1 MDIATTAL
9 PGQAKTDRS
18 GTHCGKRRK
27 LISQTMRTSFKDQEH
42 EQEMAEKFTE
52 ISACCKELHE
62 EHSTNKEER
71 FYTLLKLTN
80 LINEYDNI
88 VNDWLTAP

>member
-1 MDIATTAL
+1 MMNIDGPANL
-9 PGQAKTDRS
+9 DYWQ
-18 GTHCGKRRK
+18 
-27 LISQTMRTSFKDQEH
+27 LKDQEY

-52 ISACCKELHE
+52 IADCCKELHE
-62 EHSTNKEER
+62 EYSTNKEER

-88 VNDWLTAP
+88 ENERYAEI

>member
-1 MDIATTAL
+1 MMNI
-9 PGQAKTDRS
+9 KE
-18 GTHCGKRRK
+18 
-27 LISQTMRTSFKDQEH
+27 QTNLTEWQLKDQEH
-42 EQEMAEKFTE
+42 EQEMAAKFTE

-62 EHSTNKEER
+62 EYSTNKEER

-88 VNDWLTAP
+88 VNDWLAAP

>member
-1 MDIATTAL
+1 MNIEE
-9 PGQAKTDRS
+9 
-18 GTHCGKRRK
+18 
-27 LISQTMRTSFKDQEH
+27 QTNLTEWQLKDQEH

-52 ISACCKELHE
+52 IAACCKELHE

-88 VNDWLTAP
+88 VNDWLAAP

>member
-1 MDIATTAL
+1 MINIE
-9 PGQAKTDRS
+9 K
-18 GTHCGKRRK
+18 
-27 LISQTMRTSFKDQEH
+27 QTNLTEWQLKDQEC

-52 ISACCKELHE
+52 IADCCKELHE
-62 EHSTNKEER
+62 EYSTNKEER

-88 VNDWLTAP
+88 ENERYAEI